1 MNFIKLITTTTT
13 TTTTTIIIII
23 IIIIIHLFFCSQ
35 IYNIIKDR
43 LALTPVCF
51 CAKVIDV
58 NSI

>member
-1 MNFIKLITTTTT
+1 MIFIKLITTTTIT
-13 TTTTTIIIII
+13 TTTTTTT

-51 CAKVIDV
+51 CAKIIDV

>member
-1 MNFIKLITTTTT
+1 MIFIKLITTTTIT
-13 TTTTTIIIII
+13 TTTIII

-51 CAKVIDV
+51 CAKIIGV